1 MKSYKVIYKKKVE
14 KFIMINKIEGI
25 KFYKAFQ
32 EIAKSKENYKKSA
45 PINSQSFLNIAPIS
59 FFIFPYIACLLYLV

>member
-1 MKSYKVIYKKKVE
+1 MKSYKVIYKKK
-14 KFIMINKIEGI
+14 EGI

-32 EIAKSKENYKKSA
+32 KIAKSKENYKKSA
-45 PINSQSFLNIAPIS
+45 PMNSQSFLNIAPIS

>member
-1 MKSYKVIYKKKVE
+1 MKSYKVIYKKK
-14 KFIMINKIEGI
+14 EGI

-32 EIAKSKENYKKSA
+32 KIAKNKENYKKSA
-45 PINSQSFLNIAPIS
+45 PINSQSFLNIALIS

>member
-1 MKSYKVIYKKKVE
+1 MKSYKVIYKKRAE

-32 EIAKSKENYKKSA
+32 EIAKSKENYKK
-45 PINSQSFLNIAPIS
+45 
-59 FFIFPYIACLLYLV
+59 Y

>member
-1 MKSYKVIYKKKVE
+1 MKSYKVIYKKK
-14 KFIMINKIEGI
+14 EGI

-32 EIAKSKENYKKSA
+32 KIAKSKENYKKSA

-59 FFIFPYIACLLYLV
+59 FFIFPYITCLLYLV

>member
-1 MKSYKVIYKKKVE
+1 MKSYKVIYKKK
-14 KFIMINKIEGI
+14 EGI

-32 EIAKSKENYKKSA
+32 KIAKSKENYKKSA
-45 PINSQSFLNIAPIS
+45 PINSQSFLNITPIS